1 MIKNSLSLYFCDDV
15 LHINYVWSFIQL
27 KKVSGICAIS
37 GQTAIGIHN
46 CNQKLMNRVAEYE
59 CSMDIK
65 RSQGQG
71 QGQGQWQGQGKG
83 KSQIQWNSRIT
94 SIRYKT

>member
-1 MIKNSLSLYFCDDV
+1 
-15 LHINYVWSFIQL
+15 
-27 KKVSGICAIS
+27 
-37 GQTAIGIHN
+37 
-46 CNQKLMNRVAEYE
+46 MNRVAEYE

-71 QGQGQWQGQGKG
+71 QGQGQGKGQGQ
-83 KSQIQWNSRIT
+83 SHIQWTSRIT

>member
-1 MIKNSLSLYFCDDV
+1 MTKNSLLFYFCDDV
-15 LHINYVWSFIQL
+15 PHINYVWSFIQL
-27 KKVSGICAIS
+27 EKFSGIWAVS
-37 GQTAIGIHN
+37 RQTAIGSHN
-46 CNQKLMNRVAEYE
+46 YNQKLMNRVAEYE

-71 QGQGQWQGQGKG
+71 QGQGQGKGQGH
-83 KSQIQWNSRIT
+83 IQWTSRIT